1 MPSVG
6 AYAVVLAVVAVT
18 TFASMFLVRRLAFR
32 VGAVV
37 KPDERR
43 VHKRPTA
50 TLGGLGMLVG
60 LVVGMGVAWV
70 MGAFDPVFEG
80 NTEPLGLVLAAILIV
95 GIGVIDDLRE
105 VSAPAK
111 TAGIVLAASV
121 LVISGIS
128 MFVFRMPFFGVFVL
142 STDWSYLLSVLWV
155 VGMANA
161 INLIDGLDGLA
172 GGIVAIAA
180 GAFFLYAQELGHEGL
195 LRPGNIGALVAV
207 VTLGVCLG
215 FLPHNIHPAR
225 IFMGDGGALL
235 LGLLMAAST
244 MVVGGRTDRSFSG
257 SSFFFFAPILIPVV
271 ILGVPIVDT
280 LFAIIRRA
288 RSRSGI
294 SSADKGHLHHRLMRL
309 GHGHRRSVFI
319 LWAWTA
325 LLSGFVLYPIYSG
338 SGDGLVP
345 FGIAAILL
353 SLFMFL
359 HPGLRSRRDEAEA
372 GPAPPAAPAPAGSDA
387 VGDGPG
393 AGTEDHGDDVAIAPV
408 VGPVAHVPP
417 EPPEPGGGPT

>member
-1 MPSVG
+1 MPSLG
-6 AYAVVLAVVAVT
+6 AYGVILAVVVGT
-18 TFASMFLVRRLAFR
+18 TYASLFLVRRMSVR
-32 VGAVV
+32 IGAVV
-37 KPDERR
+37 RPDERR
-43 VHKRPTA
+43 VHERPTP
-50 TLGGLGMLVG
+50 TLGGISMLLGVL
-60 LVVGMGVAWV
+60 VGMGVAWA
-70 MGAFDPVFEG
+70 MGSFEAVFEG
-80 NTEPLGLVLAAILIV
+80 STEPLGLVLAAVLIAGV
-95 GIGVIDDLRE
+95 GVIDDLRD

-111 TAGIVLAASV
+111 LAGMVVAASV

-128 MFVFRMPFFGVFVL
+128 ILVFRVPFAGVFVL

-180 GAFFLYAQELGHEGL
+180 GTFFLYAHQLGGEGL
-195 LRPGNIGALVAV
+195 LAAGNIGPLIAIV
-207 VTLGVCLG
+207 VLGVCLG
-215 FLPHNIHPAR
+215 FLPHNIHPAK

-257 SSFFFFAPILIPVV
+257 SSFFFFAPLFIPLV
-271 ILGVPIVDT
+271 ILGVPVIDT

-288 RSRSGI
+288 RHRSGI
-294 SSADKGHLHHRLMRL
+294 STADKGHLHHRLMDL

-319 LWAWTA
+319 LWTWTA
-325 LLSGFVLYPIYSG
+325 LLSGFVLWPIYSR

-353 SLFMFL
+353 SLFTVL
-359 HPGLRSRRDEAEA
+359 HPGLRTGRRSGAST
-372 GPAPPAAPAPAGSDA
+372 GAP
-387 VGDGPG
+387 
-393 AGTEDHGDDVAIAPV
+393 ED
-408 VGPVAHVPP
+408 
-417 EPPEPGGGPT
+417 

>member
-1 MPSVG
+1 MPSIR
-6 AYAVVLAVVAVT
+6 AYLVVLAVVAVT
-18 TFASMFLVRRLAFR
+18 TFATLFAVRRLAVR

-37 KPDERR
+37 RPDDRR
-43 VHKRPTA
+43 VHTRPTP
-50 TLGGLGMLVG
+50 TLGGVAMLVG
-60 LVVGMGVAWV
+60 VLMGMAVAWGMGS
-70 MGAFDPVFEG
+70 FDAIFNG
-80 NTEPLGLVLAAILIV
+80 STEPLGLVLAAIVIAIV
-95 GIGVIDDLRE
+95 GIIDDLRD

-111 TAGIVLAASV
+111 MAGIVLAASV

-128 MFVFRMPFFGVFVL
+128 ILVFRVPFAGVFVL

-172 GGIVAIAA
+172 AGIVAIAA
-180 GAFFLYAQELGHEGL
+180 GAFFLYAHELGGEGL
-195 LRPGNIGALVAV
+195 LAIGNIGPLIAIV
-207 VTLGVCLG
+207 VLGACIG
-215 FLPHNIHPAR
+215 FLPHNFHPAK

-257 SSFFFFAPILIPVV
+257 SSFFFFAPIFIPLV

-288 RSRSGI
+288 RSRTGI
-294 SSADKGHLHHRLMRL
+294 STADKGHLHHRLMRL
-309 GHGHRRSVFI
+309 GHGHRRSVLI
-319 LWAWTA
+319 LWTWTA

-353 SLFMFL
+353 SLFTIL
-359 HPGLRSRRDEAEA
+359 HPGVRVTRRNRSNSDWTDSSD
-372 GPAPPAAPAPAGSDA
+372 GPA
-387 VGDGPG
+387 
-393 AGTEDHGDDVAIAPV
+393 I
-408 VGPVAHVPP
+408 GPVGHLPV
-417 EPPEPGGGPT
+417 ESSGDTPGG